1 MIDTGQRII
10 TRSDIIA
17 AIGEQADQV
26 KVTCDGND
34 AQLLK
39 DMTDLLDEGDSATGC
54 REGWHLILD
63 SHFEQWC
70 ESYAGG
76 MGPISGWPYN
86 HIDWSKAA
94 DALKQDY
101 KQVSFS
107 DETYWVRA

>member
-26 KVTCDGND
+26 KETCDGND

-39 DMTDLLDEGDSATGC
+39 DLTDLLDEGDSATGSC
-54 REGWHLILD
+54 DEWTLIAD
-63 SHFEQWC
+63 HHFEKWC
-70 ESYAGG
+70 EDYASG
-76 MGPISGWPYN
+76 MGNVSGWPYDY
-86 HIDWSKAA
+86 IDWTKAA

-101 KQVSFS
+101 KEVSFS